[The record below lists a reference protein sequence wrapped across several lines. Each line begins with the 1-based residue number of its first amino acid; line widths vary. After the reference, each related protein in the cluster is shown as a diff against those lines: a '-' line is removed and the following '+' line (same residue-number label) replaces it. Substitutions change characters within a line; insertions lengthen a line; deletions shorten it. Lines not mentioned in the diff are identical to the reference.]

1 MQIPYK
7 LALIFSNQNYS
18 GVIVLNILL
27 TSANLFFFYL
37 IVKTVFRLDR
47 SVALLGMSIYAF
59 YSADGSTLALPMM
72 VVKFSTL
79 FYLLAVYVL
88 LKYRNTFTKFFLVIL
103 FQLISI
109 FTYDAIIILFL
120 ASFLLILLTDLTKR
134 IYQSFMWVSAPL
146 ISLIFQLFQTYF
158 NNEQS
163 YQSSQLDFDITISQF
178 IQTFLNLSYNSL
190 FFPVWPITHLEMF
203 QISEIASEYS
213 LIMAY
218 LSITI
223 ILTFLVLKFY
233 FKNPE
238 IVFQPNSTAIVIILF
253 LSSIFPYALIKTA
266 FFQGVPWRSVLHS
279 SIPGSILLLL
289 IFLLIFQR
297 SRILANVFISSYFIL
312 ATLTLGIDQ
321 VGQKQ
326 NWADYLN
333 VVSEIKREVPDVRSG
348 SLILLFEKKSKAG
361 FVQLNEIFP
370 SNIWFN
376 SALQLAYPQRIVVGA
391 YFSSDQKIA
400 NDIAIDFQ
408 KNKIVITY
416 SNVGVEKQLF
426 EYNELIILEYFNKSI
441 DPLPSVKLFRNEYI
455 LLEHNNKLIISR
467 NLSGVVTP
475 LLGELVK

>member
-1 MQIPYK
+1 
-7 LALIFSNQNYS
+7 
-18 GVIVLNILL
+18 
-27 TSANLFFFYL
+27 
-37 IVKTVFRLDR
+37 
-47 SVALLGMSIYAF
+47 
-59 YSADGSTLALPMM
+59 
-72 VVKFSTL
+72 
-79 FYLLAVYVL
+79 
-88 LKYRNTFTKFFLVIL
+88 
-103 FQLISI
+103 
-109 FTYDAIIILFL
+109 
-120 ASFLLILLTDLTKR
+120 
-134 IYQSFMWVSAPL
+134 
-146 ISLIFQLFQTYF
+146 
-158 NNEQS
+158 
-163 YQSSQLDFDITISQF
+163 
-178 IQTFLNLSYNSL
+178 
-190 FFPVWPITHLEMF
+190 
-203 QISEIASEYS
+203 
-213 LIMAY
+213 
-218 LSITI
+218 
-223 ILTFLVLKFY
+223 
-233 FKNPE
+233 
-238 IVFQPNSTAIVIILF
+238 
-253 LSSIFPYALIKTA
+253 
-266 FFQGVPWRSVLHS
+266 
-279 SIPGSILLLL
+279 
-289 IFLLIFQR
+289 
-297 SRILANVFISSYFIL
+297 LANVFISSYFIL

-361 FVQLNEIFP
+361 LVQLNEIFP